1 MRSIKYMVACSIVI
15 AGLLIAGCKKESYTS
30 RDTTGLKPPP
40 PPDTTSPPVVDNSI
54 VFENA
59 DKTDGWQVANGDAVL
74 VKTGQKEGVGY
85 IQGTIPA
92 GGDFMQFIKTV
103 TPPVDTKL
111 TLNNGELKFWLY
123 VPDASLVTTDGQIQ
137 FSSSGAPDDFRVG
150 WGFDKILPTLKT
162 GWNYLQLRF
171 KDGSLTGDGG
181 PKFNAMNF
189 IKIFFH
195 QTKNGSAQ
203 NYGVDDF
210 RVDVAPAPAPVV
222 FDAAD
227 KTDGWQVANGD
238 AVLVKTGQKEGI
250 GYIQGTIPAG
260 GDFMQFIRKIDPPIN
275 TKVTMATGALS
286 FWLYVPDASL
296 IDTDGQIQFSSSG
309 APDDFRVGWSFGL
322 IKPLLKNGWN
332 HLELK
337 FSASDGITGDGGPKL
352 EAMNFI
358 KIFFHQAKGAAPQN
372 YGIDDIKVIEVQ

>member
-1 MRSIKYMVACSIVI
+1 MRSIKYMVVCSIVI
-15 AGLLIAGCKKESYTS
+15 AGLLIAGCKKESYMS
-30 RDTTGLKPPP
+30 RDTSGLIAPP
-40 PPDTTSPPVVDNSI
+40 PPDTTAPPVVDNSI

-59 DKTDGWQVANGDAVL
+59 DKTDGWQVANGDPVL
-74 VKTGQKEGVGY
+74 VKTGQKEGAGY

-103 TPPVDTKL
+103 NPPVDTKL
-111 TLNNGELKFWLY
+111 TLNNGELIFWFY
-123 VPDASLVTTDGQIQ
+123 IPDVSLVTTDGQIQ
-137 FSSSGAPDDFRVG
+137 FSSSGAPDNNRVG

-162 GWNYLQLRF
+162 GWNHLQLRF
-171 KDGSLTGDGG
+171 KDASLTGDGG
-181 PKFNAMNF
+181 PDFSAMNF

-195 QTKNGSAQ
+195 QTNSTSAQ

-222 FDAAD
+222 FDNAD

-238 AVLVKTGQKEGI
+238 PVLVKVGQKEGA
-250 GYIQGTIPAG
+250 GYIQGTIPAE
-260 GDFMQFIRKIDPPIN
+260 GDFMQFIKTITPPID
-275 TKVTMATGALS
+275 TKVTMETGKLS

-296 IDTDGQIQFSSSG
+296 VNTDGQIQFSSSG

-322 IKPLLKNGWN
+322 VKPSLKNGWN

-337 FSASDGITGDGGPKL
+337 FSESDGITGDGGPKL
-352 EAMNFI
+352 NAMNFI
-358 KIFFHQAKGAAPQN
+358 KIFFHQEKSNSPQN
-372 YGIDDIKVIEVQ
+372 YGVDDFKVVEVQ